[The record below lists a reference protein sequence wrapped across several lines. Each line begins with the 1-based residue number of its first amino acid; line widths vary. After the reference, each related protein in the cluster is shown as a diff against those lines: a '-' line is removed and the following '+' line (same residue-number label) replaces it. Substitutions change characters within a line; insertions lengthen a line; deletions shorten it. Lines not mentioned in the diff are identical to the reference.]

1 MRVADVDHATIVHHA
16 TLTLDTD
23 RGLEILDITAHVET
37 VVRRAGLWEGLVAVV
52 TRHTTTGLIVN
63 EHEPLLGGDLLA
75 MLERVA
81 PLSAAYAHDDFTR
94 RQALP
99 PGERMNG
106 HAHCRA
112 ALLRASETLPV
123 SGGVLTL
130 GRWQRV
136 LFVECDGGQRRQVSV
151 VCLGRG
157 RAEPRACV
165 SVGSHGTR

>member
-1 MRVADVDHATIVHHA
+1 MRVAEADGTTVVHHA
-16 TLTLDTD
+16 TVTLDTAS
-23 RGLEILDITAHVET
+23 RFQIVDITSLVES
-37 VVRRAGLWEGLVAVV
+37 VVRRAGLWDGLVCVV

-63 EHEPLLGGDLLA
+63 EHEPLLGDDLAAMFERLA
-75 MLERVA
+75 PA
-81 PLSAAYAHDDFTR
+81 SAGYAHDDFAR
-94 RQALP
+94 RQALLP
-99 PGERMNG
+99 EERMNG

-123 SGGVLTL
+123 SGGALTL

-157 RAEPRACV
+157 GPTHPPAPQP
-165 SVGSHGTR
+165 SPHGTR